1 MSIGTTEVDESDVIR
16 RVLQGEWDAYGII
29 VARYQQR
36 IYCAMYAMMG
46 NREDAEDLTQECLTL
61 GFRKLRSF
69 EGRSSMYTWLHRIA
83 MNLAISHRRKHRRET
98 SMSRTSMEVAEPSLA
113 RDDEPIEDQI
123 DRADEQLLV
132 RKAIQR
138 LDQQQQ
144 SVLVLRDV
152 QGMDYSEIAEVLE
165 IPIGTVR
172 SRLHR
177 ARLEL
182 KGVLE
187 LMKKMG

>member
-1 MSIGTTEVDESDVIR
+1 M
-16 RVLQGEWDAYGII
+16 
-29 VARYQQR
+29 
-36 IYCAMYAMMG
+36 
-46 NREDAEDLTQECLTL
+46 
-61 GFRKLRSF
+61 
-69 EGRSSMYTWLHRIA
+69 
-83 MNLAISHRRKHRRET
+83 
-98 SMSRTSMEVAEPSLA
+98 A

-123 DRADEQLLV
+123 DRADEQMLV